1 MAFQAEGRE
10 VILARLIE
18 AYKKYRKNNASEVE
32 GTFAFDDLAANSVEF
47 QNIQAEM
54 ELLIEAMFPQSSW
67 GEYLD
72 LLADELGNGMK
83 RRAAT
88 KAVVVLTLS
97 GTAGTE
103 VNSGALFAT
112 DGKINFI
119 TTEDCT
125 IGEDGFCT
133 VKAEA
138 QAAGKEG
145 NVKAGTI
152 VKIPVSIYGVSAVT
166 NKEDAYNGYDEETD
180 DSLRERL
187 LFRLRHPIT
196 SGNANEYVDWA
207 KSVGGVG
214 AAKCIPLWN
223 GNGTVKVVIVDA
235 DNERANEKLIADVSD
250 YIGNVHPIGASVKV
264 STPDELSI
272 NVSATISTKKTLEEC
287 VKKVTTVLN
296 DYFKKDGFTAKFI
309 SIAHIGKI
317 LLESGPV
324 DDYDSLKINDGIS
337 NIALDDD
344 HIPRLGTLTLEM
356 KS

>member
-187 LFRLRHPIT
+187 LFRLRHPVT

-207 KSVGGVG
+207 ESVGGVG

-223 GNGTVKVVIVDA
+223 GNGTVKVIIVDA
-235 DNERANEKLIADVSD
+235 NNEQANDELLNAVKNYIEKVR
-250 YIGNVHPIGASVKV
+250 PIGASVTVVTPEILKV
-264 STPDELSI
+264 S
-272 NVSATISTKKTLEEC
+272 VAA
-287 VKKVTTVLN
+287 KVTAASE
-296 DYFKKDGFTAKFI
+296 DYVAKITEAINEYFRREGFNSNYV

-317 LLESGPV
+317 MLETGAIS
-324 DDYDSLKINDGIS
+324 DYESLTINGGIS
-337 NIALDDD
+337 NISVDDN
-344 HIPRLGTLTLEM
+344 HVPRLGTLTLEV
-356 KS
+356 K

>member
-1 MAFQAEGRE
+1 MAFQAEDRE

-47 QNIQAEM
+47 QNIQAEI
-54 ELLIEAMFPQSSW
+54 ELLIEAAFAQTSW

-72 LLADELGNGMK
+72 KLADELGNGMK

-88 KAVVVLTLS
+88 HAVVTLTLS

-103 VNSGALFAT
+103 VSSEALFAT
-112 DGKINFI
+112 DGKINFT
-119 TTEDCT
+119 TTEVCT
-125 IGEDGFCT
+125 IGEDGSGT

-138 QAAGKEG
+138 QTAGVDG

-152 VKIPVSIYGVSAVT
+152 VKIPVSIYGVSSVT

-180 DSLRERL
+180 EELRERL
-187 LFRLRHPIT
+187 LFRLRRPIT

-207 KSVGGVG
+207 ESVAGVG
-214 AAKCIPLWN
+214 AAKCVPIWN
-223 GNGTVKVVIVDA
+223 GNGTVKVIIVDA
-235 DNERANEKLIADVSD
+235 NNDRANEKLLNDVKTH
-250 YIGNVHPIGASVKV
+250 IETVRPIGASVTV
-264 STPDELSI
+264 TTPEILSI
-272 NVSATISTKKTLEEC
+272 NVSAT
-287 VKKVTTVLN
+287 VTTSDADYMEKITTALN
-296 DYFKKDGFTAKFI
+296 DYFRKEGFNSNYV

-317 LLESGPV
+317 MLESGAI
-324 DDYDSLKINDGIS
+324 DDYESLKINDGIS
-337 NIALDDD
+337 NITVDDN
-344 HIPRLGTLTLEM
+344 HVPRLGTLTLEV